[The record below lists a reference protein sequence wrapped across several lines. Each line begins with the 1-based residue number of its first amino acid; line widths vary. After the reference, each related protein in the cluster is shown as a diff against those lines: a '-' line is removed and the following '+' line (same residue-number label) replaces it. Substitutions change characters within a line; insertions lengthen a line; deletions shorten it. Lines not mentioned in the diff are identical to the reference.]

1 MTIALVAACDALIP
15 ALDMRKRRN
24 EMRRN
29 ETADLSI
36 DDFKICRSLIQQ
48 LGESCNTRP

>member
-1 MTIALVAACDALIP
+1 MTVAVVAACDALIP

-36 DDFKICRSLIQQ
+36 DDFKICQ
-48 LGESCNTRP
+48 LELQDLFTLL